1 MRSMRGRTAIAG
13 AVVIA
18 GGATVWARWLAR
30 RQHHWARTLADA
42 IPVNSAFWREQGAK
56 SGEVLYVAIGDSAAQ
71 GIGASR
77 PSHSYVGFVVR
88 RMRELTARR
97 VRVANL
103 AISGATIRIAIDKE
117 LPLLEALHPDV
128 LTVCIGAN
136 DIASFEPERF
146 DRDVR
151 ELFAR
156 LPHHAI
162 VADLPSFYFLPGERK
177 VRVANT
183 LLRAAA
189 VERGFT
195 VVPLH
200 DTTARQ
206 GLWGMT
212 TQFAGDLFHP
222 NDRGYRI
229 WAEVFADAVAE
240 RLAEVDSRLAEVK
253 SPSADSEPAGERT
266 AAPDSGNSTPVRPD
280 LANQA

>member
-88 RMRELTARR
+88 RMRELTTRR

-136 DIASFEPERF
+136 DIAAFDPERF

-151 ELFAR
+151 ELFER
-156 LPHHAI
+156 LPDHAI

-189 VERGFT
+189 AERGFT

-206 GLWGMT
+206 GLWGVT

-229 WAEVFADAVAE
+229 WAAVFEDAVAA
-240 RLAEVDSRLAEVK
+240 RLAEVDSRLA
-253 SPSADSEPAGERT
+253 ADSRPAGEPP
-266 AAPDSGNSTPVRPD
+266 AALDSGNSTPLRPD
-280 LANQA
+280 PANQA